1 MSAALPPD
9 LSRADVLPGDVVL
22 QAGAARAVLRPAAG
36 GRICSLELARA
47 GGDPVAVLH
56 PYTAAGVDALRWSKG
71 GIYPLVPYSNRI
83 EGSLLQTLDGPVPLL
98 PHPDAAPHT
107 LHGHAHGL
115 PWLVTAHTPS
125 SATLTLDSPPCAAW
139 PWHLRAEMQVQL
151 TPTALTLKL
160 QVHNLSSRTMP
171 AGMGWHP
178 YFRHLP
184 SARLRYTASELW
196 PATDEYLAEPPRAL
210 TAVEDF
216 SQPRA
221 LPGGTMTDYL
231 GGCTGALDM
240 ELPEGDVLSITQQGL
255 PHLVVHRPAQPVYL
269 CLEPV
274 SHVANGFN
282 LAARGQAGTGTMQL
296 AQGQSMH
303 SELTMALKPGF

>member
-1 MSAALPPD
+1 MSMALPMD
-9 LSRADVLPGDVVL
+9 LSPLDVSPGDVVL

-47 GGDPVAVLH
+47 DGTTVAVLH
-56 PYTAAGVDALRWSKG
+56 PYSAAGVDPLRWAKG

-83 EGSLLQTLDGPVPLL
+83 AGSVLQTADGPVNLP
-98 PHPDAAPHT
+98 PHPDGAPHT

-115 PWLVTAHTPS
+115 PWLLAAHTPN
-125 SATLTLDSPPCAAW
+125 SATLTLDSLPCAAW
-139 PWHLRAEMQVQL
+139 PWHLQAEVHVQL
-151 TPTALTLKL
+151 TPDALTLKL
-160 QVHNLSSRTMP
+160 EVKNLSKRNMP

-184 SARLRYTASELW
+184 TARLRYTASELW
-196 PATDEYLAEPPRAL
+196 PTTDDYLAEPPRAL
-210 TAVEDF
+210 TRAEDF
-216 SQPRA
+216 SRPRA
-221 LPGGTMTDYL
+221 LRDGTMTDYL

-282 LAARGQAGTGTMQL
+282 LAASGQPGTGTVQL

-303 SELTMALKPGF
+303 SELTMALKPRF